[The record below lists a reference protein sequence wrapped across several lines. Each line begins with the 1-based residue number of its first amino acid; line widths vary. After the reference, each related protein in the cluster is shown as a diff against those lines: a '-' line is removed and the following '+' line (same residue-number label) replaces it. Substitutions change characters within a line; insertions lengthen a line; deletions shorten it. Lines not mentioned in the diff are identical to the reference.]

1 MVRPQREETLVKFSV
16 YLLRNFLKMFF
27 LFLLGSVFIFIVID
41 FVGNIRVWLTRETK
55 EAIDYYLCYL
65 PYILYLV
72 SPVALFIAVVASVGN
87 MSRHLEISAMQSA
100 GRNPLR
106 ILLPVFMVGFVCTGL
121 SWVLSEKILPDANF
135 KRFEIMETSAQQKK
149 NRRVKERSHFAYI
162 GHDKTSWFFRHYSG
176 TLKLG
181 RNVTLLVGKE
191 GHLQERYDAR
201 RMRWILNED
210 SVTGRWQ
217 MESGFHRIFQENGD
231 IRVEPFHEQFL
242 PEAIRVYPEDFINE
256 RQTGDEMDSKMIKQ
270 RIEGLRRSGEDT
282 KALETAYFFK
292 FSGPVMNFFVLLIGA
307 ALSHRFSR
315 SGGLSQKFGIGI
327 FFVFSYY
334 IAIRIGLKMG
344 ENGALSP
351 ILSAWV
357 AHFIFALISVVM
369 LYRSFRL

>member
-1 MVRPQREETLVKFSV
+1 MKFSA

-27 LFLLGSVFIFIVID
+27 LFLLGAVFIFIVID

-106 ILLPVFMVGFVCTGL
+106 ILLPVFLVGFVCTGL

-149 NRRVKERSHFAYI
+149 NRRVKDRSHFAYI

-181 RNVTLLVGKE
+181 RDVSLLIGKE
-191 GHLQERYDAR
+191 GNLQERYDAR
-201 RMRWILNED
+201 RMRWVLNED
-210 SVTGRWQ
+210 SVTGRWR
-217 MESGFHRIFQENGD
+217 MENGYYRVFQNNGD
-231 IRVEPFHEQFL
+231 IQVEPFHDKFL
-242 PEAIRVYPEDFINE
+242 PETIRVYPEDFINE
-256 RQTGDEMDSKMIKQ
+256 RQTGDEMDSKMIKE

-282 KALETAYFFK
+282 KALETAYYFK